1 MDSPLLSM
9 DRWQPRIDTFI
20 AEAVAYAFEL
30 AIAAAILF
38 IGNWASH
45 RIAYLLGRALA
56 RIRTDAT
63 FTSLMCNFTKWGIRA
78 AAFVVALGQIGVA
91 TTSVL
96 AVLGTAG
103 LAIGLALQGTLQN
116 IAAGLMLL
124 LWRPF
129 RVGDY
134 IEGAGPASGTVV
146 EISLFTTRL
155 TGLDGTMMFVPNSQ
169 LWANAVTNFSAN
181 PTRRISI
188 DVTIGRHVDIEKALE
203 VLQQVVDADARVL
216 NLPDAMSRIVVAEY
230 TDLGIKL
237 NAGVWTKPEDYLQ
250 TRADL
255 LRAIKPRLEDAGC
268 ALASLPVTG
277 PMQRAS

>member
-1 MDSPLLSM
+1 MDSPLSSI
-9 DRWQPRIDTFI
+9 DRWQPKIDAFI
-20 AEAVAYAFEL
+20 ADAIAYAFEL

-38 IGNWASH
+38 VGNWASH
-45 RIAYLLGRALA
+45 RLANLLGRGLA
-56 RIRTDAT
+56 RIGTDAT
-63 FTSLMCNFTKWGIRA
+63 FTSLMCNFTKWSIRTIG
-78 AAFVVALGQIGVA
+78 FVVALGQIGVA

-134 IEGAGPASGTVV
+134 IEGAGSAAGTVI

-155 TGLDGTMMFVPNSQ
+155 TCFDGTMMFVPNSQ
-169 LWANAVTNFSAN
+169 LWGNSVTNFSAN
-181 PTRRISI
+181 PTRRVSI
-188 DVTIGRHVDIEKALE
+188 DVTIGRQENIEVALG
-203 VLQQVVDADARVL
+203 VLF
-216 NLPDAMSRIVVAEY
+216 RIVHAHPHVLKRVDTTPWIAVAGY
-230 TDLGIKL
+230 TEFGIKL
-237 NAGVWTKPEDYLQ
+237 NAGAWTKPEDYLQ

-255 LRAIKPRLEDAGC
+255 LREIKPGLDEAGC
-268 ALASLPVTG
+268 QLASLPVAP
-277 PMQRAS
+277 PMQKAS